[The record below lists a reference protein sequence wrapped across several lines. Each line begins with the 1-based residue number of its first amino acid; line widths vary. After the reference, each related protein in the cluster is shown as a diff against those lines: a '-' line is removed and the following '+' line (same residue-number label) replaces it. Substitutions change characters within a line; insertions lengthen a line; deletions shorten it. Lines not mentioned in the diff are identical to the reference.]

1 MRRSLSAAALGSMAV
16 ALTIGLSATA
26 SQAATAMTW
35 TVTPGGAITGSA
47 GTTILKDTTAGLT
60 VTCTSS
66 SATGTLK
73 SGTGLK
79 GAGIGTVTSL
89 AFNSCTVDGI
99 SLSIS
104 TGTVAYPLN
113 AKSFTAGVTGG
124 TVTGI
129 HFTVSSS
136 VCGFTVDGT
145 SATANNGS
153 VRTRYTNSSH
163 VLKIIP
169 KHSTL
174 HIYNVSGC
182 FGLVSNG
189 DAASVSTSY
198 TVTPAQTITSP

>member
-1 MRRSLSAAALGSMAV
+1 MRRSLSVATLGSIAV

-47 GTTILKDTTAGLT
+47 GTTTLKDTTASLT

-66 SATGTLK
+66 TATGMLK
-73 SGTGLK
+73 PGTGLK

-89 AFNSCTVDGI
+89 AFNSCSVDGI
-99 SLSIS
+99 TLSIS

-113 AKSFTAGVTGG
+113 AKSFSAGVAGG
-124 TVTGI
+124 SVTKI
-129 HFTVSSS
+129 HFSVSSS
-136 VCGFTVDGT
+136 VCSFTVDGT
-145 SATANNGS
+145 SGTADNGS
-153 VRTRYTNSSH
+153 VRTRYANSSQ
-163 VLKIIP
+163 VLRIIP

-182 FGLVSNG
+182 FGLVNNG
-189 DAASVSTSY
+189 DAATVSTSY
-198 TVTPAQTITSP
+198 KVTPGQTITSP